1 MGDNQFN
8 VLKIQIGYLL
18 DNQWFSA
25 VSRYKNGDFIDTV
38 TFPSYGDI
46 SGCPQHIQ
54 SHYNKEYLAQTK
66 EKVKRGLSKYRL
78 KAFRNELANNNVTNE
93 CIRQSLAIL
102 KRQKIVLSG
111 IRADGKPFFAEGY
124 AKGTQRYN
132 KKYKFKIIDYIKEMQ
147 KEGLETFALTITAD
161 VKQFNNNY
169 LTAWQDYSKAMYETL
184 ENLRKHKGAKYVGI
198 KESTKKGAPHAHI
211 VLGFPKGTVKG
222 YDKMKNRQRI
232 WHGDLVEE
240 IKKRT
245 RSRIFRLEK
254 VDGDNVK
261 FYLTKYVSKF
271 ADIDIYKLSDKKGEL
286 STEERKAAICTL
298 ATIATN
304 TRQFLMTRNIQKKT
318 EKAISVCSEK
328 EVESFEEQRKKE
340 IDKNIQD
347 WYKFHT
353 MPKGTAE
360 RRAICARLRAYL
372 ISICTNSPC
381 YRVKPLRIMSRDR
394 FDAVVKEDMA
404 AFLSS
409 DAEKESIFIKYGKD
423 MSCKGCVFSD
433 FIAFM
438 VNGKSNYFSEHF
450 TEEEYSDNE
459 LFMDRLHAVWC
470 NLYEQLVNEKT
481 CYSDILAEHH
491 KNHWFCEK

>member
-1 MGDNQFN
+1 MNDNQSN
-8 VLKIQIGYLL
+8 DLKIQIGYLL

-46 SGCPQHIQ
+46 NGCPQHIQ

-66 EKVKRGLSKYRL
+66 EKVKRGRSKYRL

-111 IRADGKPFFAEGY
+111 IRADGKQFFAEGY

-161 VKQFNNNY
+161 VKQFNDNY
-169 LTAWQDYSKAMYETL
+169 LTAWQDYSKAMSVTL
-184 ENLRKHKGAKYVGI
+184 ENLRKHKGAKYIGI

-254 VDGDNVK
+254 VDGNNVK

-304 TRQFLMTRNIQKKT
+304 TRQFLMTRTIQKKT

-328 EVESFEEQRKKE
+328 EIESFEEQRKKE

-353 MPKGTAE
+353 ISKGTAE
-360 RRAICARLRAYL
+360 RRAISARLRAYL
-372 ISICTNSPC
+372 ISLCTNSPC
-381 YRVKPLRIMSRDR
+381 TRTNTLRIMSRDR
-394 FDAVVKEDMA
+394 FDSIVKENTSD
-404 AFLSS
+404 FLKS
-409 DAEKESIFIKYGKD
+409 DTEKEMLFIKHGKD
-423 MSCKGCVFSD
+423 ISCKGCVFSD
-433 FIAFM
+433 FVNFM
-438 VNGKSNYFSEHF
+438 TKSCSNYFSEQF
-450 TEEEYSDNE
+450 TEEEMNDDE
-459 LFMDRLHAVWC
+459 LFMDKLRAVWC
-470 NLYEQLVNEKT
+470 NLYEKLVNERT
-481 CYSDILAEHH
+481 GYYDILKEHH
-491 KNHWFCEK
+491 KKHWF

>member
-1 MGDNQFN
+1 MNDNQSN
-8 VLKIQIGYLL
+8 DLKIQIGYLL

-46 SGCPQHIQ
+46 NGCPQHIQ

-66 EKVKRGLSKYRL
+66 EKVKRGRSKYRL

-111 IRADGKPFFAEGY
+111 IRADGKQFFAEGY

-161 VKQFNNNY
+161 VKQFNDNY
-169 LTAWQDYSKAMYETL
+169 LTAWQDYSKAMSETL
-184 ENLRKHKGAKYVGI
+184 ENLRKHKGAKYIGI

-254 VDGDNVK
+254 VDGNNVK

-304 TRQFLMTRNIQKKT
+304 TRQFLMTRTIQKKT

-328 EVESFEEQRKKE
+328 EIESFEEQRKKE

-353 MPKGTAE
+353 ISKGTAE
-360 RRAICARLRAYL
+360 RRAISARLRAYL
-372 ISICTNSPC
+372 ISLCTNSPC
-381 YRVKPLRIMSRDR
+381 TRTNTLRIMSRDR
-394 FDAVVKEDMA
+394 FDSIVKENTSD
-404 AFLSS
+404 FLKS
-409 DAEKESIFIKYGKD
+409 DTEKEMLFIKHGKD
-423 MSCKGCVFSD
+423 ISCKGCVFSD
-433 FIAFM
+433 FVNFM
-438 VNGKSNYFSEHF
+438 TKSCSNYFSEQF
-450 TEEEYSDNE
+450 TEEEMNDDE
-459 LFMDRLHAVWC
+459 LFMDKLRAVWC
-470 NLYEQLVNEKT
+470 NLYEKLVNERT
-481 CYSDILAEHH
+481 GYYDILKEHH
-491 KNHWFCEK
+491 KKHWF

>member
-147 KEGLETFALTITAD
+147 QEGLETFALTITAD
-161 VKQFNNNY
+161 VKQFNDNY

-211 VLGFPKGTVKG
+211 VLGFPKGTIKG

-271 ADIDIYKLSDKKGEL
+271 ADIDIYK
-286 STEERKAAICTL
+286 
-298 ATIATN
+298 
-304 TRQFLMTRNIQKKT
+304 M
-318 EKAISVCSEK
+318 
-328 EVESFEEQRKKE
+328 
-340 IDKNIQD
+340 
-347 WYKFHT
+347 
-353 MPKGTAE
+353 
-360 RRAICARLRAYL
+360 
-372 ISICTNSPC
+372 
-381 YRVKPLRIMSRDR
+381 
-394 FDAVVKEDMA
+394 
-404 AFLSS
+404 
-409 DAEKESIFIKYGKD
+409 
-423 MSCKGCVFSD
+423 
-433 FIAFM
+433 
-438 VNGKSNYFSEHF
+438 
-450 TEEEYSDNE
+450 
-459 LFMDRLHAVWC
+459 
-470 NLYEQLVNEKT
+470 
-481 CYSDILAEHH
+481 
-491 KNHWFCEK
+491 